1 MKKDNNFGMLTT
13 FIGGTLWGINGVMGS
28 FLFLNKNVT
37 TAWLIPYRLMLA
49 GLLLLGYLY
58 YKKGS
63 KVFDILKNPKDLLQI
78 ILFGLIPSSFACST
92 RKLYAASQSFTGAGY
107 VIP

>member
-37 TAWLIPYRLMLA
+37 TAWLIPYRLVLA

-58 YKKGS
+58 CKKGS
-63 KVFDILKNPKDLLQI
+63 KIFDILKNPKDLFQI
-78 ILFGLIPSSFACST
+78 ILFGLIGMLGTQYTYFSKSFSGCI
-92 RKLYAASQSFTGAGY
+92 
-107 VIP
+107 V

>member
-37 TAWLIPYRLMLA
+37 
-49 GLLLLGYLY
+49 LLGLY
-58 YKKGS
+58 HI
-63 KVFDILKNPKDLLQI
+63 DW
-78 ILFGLIPSSFACST
+78 C
-92 RKLYAASQSFTGAGY
+92 
-107 VIP
+107 